1 VAFPLLVVSFS
12 LSKGKKRFFLSVRSC
27 FNGVLL
33 LLSPEE
39 KDAVLQRQSRVGTR
53 GDGSLRIDTEAR
65 LA

>member
-1 VAFPLLVVSFS
+1 MECCCS
-12 LSKGKKRFFLSVRSC
+12 
-27 FNGVLL
+27 L

-39 KDAVLQRQSRVGTR
+39 KDAELQRQSRVGTR